1 MQQVKYLPKQ
11 QLDIEIKKLL
21 DNDPNWSIK
30 EIQAWLDYQ
39 ALEDNK
45 TEEQIERELVAAGG
59 FSNQRGTRH
68 IWAQIDR
75 DRAAEKAKYQ
85 FAC

>member
-1 MQQVKYLPKQ
+1 
-11 QLDIEIKKLL
+11 
-21 DNDPNWSIK
+21 
-30 EIQAWLDYQ
+30 
-39 ALEDNK
+39 
-45 TEEQIERELVAAGG
+45 VAAGG
-59 FSNQRGTRH
+59 FSSQRGTQH